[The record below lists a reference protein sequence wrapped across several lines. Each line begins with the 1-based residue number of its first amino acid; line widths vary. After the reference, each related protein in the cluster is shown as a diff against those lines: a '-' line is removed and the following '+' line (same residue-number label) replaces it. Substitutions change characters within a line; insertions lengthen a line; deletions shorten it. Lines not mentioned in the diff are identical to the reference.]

1 MSPRTTPADGGVVL
15 GVDVG
20 GTVVKAALF
29 GPDGTAV
36 ATTRRPT
43 GAHRGPE
50 AVVETLLDVVSESQA
65 AAERRGTPVRAV
77 GVASCGIVDER
88 AGVGVFSAAFGWRD
102 VPLRRLVAE
111 RAGVPVALGHD
122 VRAGG
127 VAEARLGAGRG
138 HEVFLFVPIGTG
150 VGAAVMIGGRP
161 FGGAHRQ
168 AGELGHLVVRPGG
181 EACGCGQLGCVST
194 VVGGPA
200 VLRHYRELAAI
211 RNGTAGTA
219 GPADAAGVAA
229 LAREGDPDAV
239 RVWSEVVDVLAE
251 SLAVAV
257 TLFDPS
263 AIVLGGGLAG
273 AVELLFDPLRERL
286 AARLAFQVMPEVR
299 PAELAYEAGCLG
311 AGLLAR
317 DLLDP
322 AAGRTAQD
330 P

>member
-1 MSPRTTPADGGVVL
+1 MSPRTPAADGGVVL
-15 GVDVG
+15 GVDLG
-20 GTVVKAALF
+20 GTVVKAALLD
-29 GPDGTAV
+29 PDGTAL
-36 ATTRRPT
+36 TTVRRPT
-43 GAHRGPE
+43 GARRGAG

-65 AAERRGTPVRAV
+65 LAAARGTPVRAV

-127 VAEARLGAGRG
+127 IAEARLGAGRG

-161 FGGAHRQ
+161 FGGAHWQ

-181 EACGCGQLGCVST
+181 EPCGCGQRGCVST
-194 VVGGPA
+194 IVGGPA
-200 VLRHYRELAAI
+200 VLRHYRAL
-211 RNGTAGTA
+211 AGTGTG
-219 GPADAAGVAA
+219 GPADAAAVAA
-229 LAREGDPDAV
+229 LARKGDPDAV
-239 RVWSEVVDVLAE
+239 RVWSEAVDVLAE

-273 AVELLFDPLRERL
+273 AGELLFDPLRERL
-286 AARLAFQVMPEVR
+286 AARLAFQAMPEVR

-322 AAGRTAQD
+322 AADRTG
-330 P
+330 

>member
-1 MSPRTTPADGGVVL
+1 MTPRTIPADGGVVL
-15 GVDVG
+15 GVDLG

-29 GPDGTAV
+29 GPDGTALTV
-36 ATTRRPT
+36 THRPT
-43 GAHRGPE
+43 GARRGPE
-50 AVVETLLDVVSESQA
+50 AVVESLLDVVAESQTA
-65 AAERRGTPVRAV
+65 AAARGTPVRAV

-88 AGVGVFSAAFGWRD
+88 AGVAVFSAAFGWRD

-127 VAEARLGAGRG
+127 IAEARLGAGRG

-161 FGGAHRQ
+161 FGGAHWQ

-181 EACGCGQLGCVST
+181 EPCGCGQRGCVST
-194 VVGGPA
+194 IVGGPP
-200 VLRHYRELAAI
+200 VLRHYRELAGAD
-211 RNGTAGTA
+211 
-219 GPADAAGVAA
+219 GPADAAAVAA
-229 LAREGDPDAV
+229 LARQGDPDAV
-239 RVWSEVVDVLAE
+239 RVWSEAVEVLAE

-273 AVELLFDPLRERL
+273 AGGLLFDPLRERL
-286 AARLAFQVMPEVR
+286 ASRLAFQVVPEIR

-317 DLLDP
+317 DLLNA
-322 AAGRTAQD
+322 AAGREE
-330 P
+330 

>member
-15 GVDVG
+15 GLDLG

-29 GPDGTAV
+29 GPDGTALAV
-36 ATTRRPT
+36 THRPT
-43 GAHRGPE
+43 DARRGPE
-50 AVVETLLDVVSESQA
+50 AVVESLLDIVSESQA
-65 AAERRGTPVRAV
+65 AAAARGTPVRAV

-88 AGVGVFSAAFGWRD
+88 AGVAVFSAAFGWRD

-127 VAEARLGAGRG
+127 IAEARLGAGRG

-161 FGGAHRQ
+161 FGGAHWQ

-181 EACGCGQLGCVST
+181 EPCGCGQRGCVST
-194 VVGGPA
+194 IVGGPA
-200 VLRHYRELAAI
+200 VLRHYRALAGAD
-211 RNGTAGTA
+211 

-239 RVWSEVVDVLAE
+239 RVWSEVVEVLAE

-273 AVELLFDPLRERL
+273 AGGLLFDPLREQL
-286 AARLAFQVMPEVR
+286 AARLAFQVVPEVR

-311 AGLLAR
+311 AALLAR
-317 DLLDP
+317 DLLNS
-322 AAGRTAQD
+322 AAGQEG
-330 P
+330 